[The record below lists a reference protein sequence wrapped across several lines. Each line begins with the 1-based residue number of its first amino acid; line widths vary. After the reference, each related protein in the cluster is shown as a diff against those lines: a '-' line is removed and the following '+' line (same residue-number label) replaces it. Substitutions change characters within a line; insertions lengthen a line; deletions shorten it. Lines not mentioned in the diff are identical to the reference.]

1 MRKLLTKTVCVFL
14 LIFCTVCCGCD
25 NQNKD
30 SENEDKDKIFYDISP
45 YEVENVEE
53 LLKPWYEVQKG
64 ILQWTKEPMTDEE
77 DDANEKIEFFYNL
90 PTITIVSSKK
100 QAIVFNGIEVLMDSA
115 PYQDADKTIRFYFD
129 YIENGEVK
137 YQISVSI
144 HNHFARYVELLEE
157 YGDEDH
163 DGMVCVPQSK
173 SDYSSWYINNGVSII
188 YVHYPNEILPLDPND
203 IFETFEF
210 DTITIAEYESRISK

>member
-1 MRKLLTKTVCVFL
+1 MTAKSHGYFSVL
-14 LIFCTVCCGCD
+14 
-25 NQNKD
+25 
-30 SENEDKDKIFYDISP
+30 IFYDISP

-77 DDANEKIEFFYNL
+77 DDANEKISFFYNL
-90 PTITIVSSKK
+90 PTITIANSKK
-100 QAIVFNGIEVLMDSA
+100 QEIVFNRIEVLRDVG